1 MITPVKDSDGNAS
14 VDADAIKIIIMI
26 GVIVMMA

>member
-14 VDADAIKIIIMI
+14 VDADAIKIIMI